1 MIRNR
6 NILLVLRVIVGGIFI
21 WAGILKILDPLEFA
35 QGIANYRVFPQ
46 LISFS
51 LALVLPWLEVICG
64 FFIIAGI
71 FCKAS
76 AFLVSCLLAGF
87 LVLVFSAILRG
98 LDIDCG
104 CFGSLSRKADYKLI
118 VIDSLLLLFSLNIF
132 FSRRTVRT

>member
-6 NILLVLRVIVGGIFI
+6 NVLLVLRVIVGGVFI
-21 WAGILKILDPLEFA
+21 WAGILKILDPLEFT

-46 LISFS
+46 FISFS

-71 FCKAS
+71 FRKAS

-118 VIDSLLLLFSLNIF
+118 LIDSLLLLFTLNIF
-132 FSRRTVRT
+132 FSRKTART

>member
-6 NILLVLRVIVGGIFI
+6 NVLLVLRVIVGGVFI
-21 WAGILKILDPLEFA
+21 WAGILKILDPLEFT
-35 QGIANYRVFPQ
+35 QGIANYRVFPRF
-46 LISFS
+46 ISFS

-71 FCKAS
+71 FRKAS

-118 VIDSLLLLFSLNIF
+118 LIDSLLLFFTLNIF
-132 FSRRTVRT
+132 FSRKTART